1 MHGYKKLYE
10 GDLNENDNV
19 NEGNQSCFVTQFYMG
34 AIFNENDNFRNGKLI
49 IHGFLQRLTRRVR
62 RPAPPRCQGNGDREK
77 AEKTMSPDDTWER
90 KANTEKEEKRRENT
104 KMQAER

>member
-62 RPAPPRCQGNGDREK
+62 RPAPPR
-77 AEKTMSPDDTWER
+77 
-90 KANTEKEEKRRENT
+90 
-104 KMQAER
+104 